1 MSILLLLLLLL
12 SLLVGGLGGW
22 AATSEFAG
30 AVIAQGQLVVD
41 TNVKKVQHPTGGV
54 VAELNV
60 RDGNI
65 VNAGDV
71 VIRLDDTQTRA
82 NLQIVVKGLAEL
94 AARKAREEAEI
105 DGMDS
110 ITFPERSPG
119 TPRRSRGRAPSC
131 GRGRLFEI
139 RRKTREGL
147 KAQLNE
153 RISQSEEE
161 ITGLTAQ
168 VASKDKQIEWIK
180 KELEGVRELWAKQ
193 LVQFNRVTALERE
206 QARLEGERGQLI
218 AAIAQSKGK
227 ISETR
232 IQILQI
238 DQDMRT
244 ENGKDLADIRGKT
257 AELVEKKVAAEDQL
271 KRIDI
276 RAPQS
281 GMVHQLDVHTVG
293 GVVSAGQQIMVI
305 VPAADKLIVEAKVQ
319 PQDIDQVRVGQ
330 AAVMR
335 FTNFNSRTTPEV
347 NGEVSVVSGDVTQDQ
362 RSGQPITP
370 CASRFRRSRSRGSA
384 KASWCL
390 GCRSKSTSRRT
401 CARSCPTLCGR
412 STIRSPRCFARSK
425 FSPAGKRPSARRRP
439 CLSSRVGP

>member
-1 MSILLLLLLLL
+1 MSARRSIRTHLVAAVLVAL
-12 SLLVGGLGGW
+12 LLVGGLGGW

-41 TNVKKVQHPTGGV
+41 SNVKKVQHPTGGV

-60 RDGNI
+60 RDGSI
-65 VNAGDV
+65 VNAGDI

-82 NLQIVVKGLAEL
+82 NLQIVVKGLDEL
-94 AARKAREEAEI
+94 FARKAREEAEI
-105 DGMDS
+105 DGMES
-110 ITFPERSPG
+110 IPFPNELVA
-119 TPRRSRGRAPSC
+119 RRSDPDVDRILVGET
-131 GRGRLFEI
+131 RLFEI

-153 RISQSEEE
+153 RVAQSEEE

-168 VASKDKQIEWIK
+168 VASKDKQIEWII
-180 KELEGVRELWAKQ
+180 KELEGVRELWRKQ
-193 LVQFNRVTALERE
+193 LVQFNRVTSLERE

-218 AAIAQSKGK
+218 ASIAQSKGK

-293 GVVSAGQQIMVI
+293 GVISQGQQIALI

-319 PQDIDQVRVGQ
+319 PQDRDQVHVGQ
-330 AAVMR
+330 MAVMR
-335 FTNFNSRTTPEV
+335 FTNFNSRTTPEI

-362 RSGQPITP
+362 RSGATYYTVRISVPPAEIARLGDVKLTP
-370 CASRFRRSRSRGSA
+370 GMPVEVFIQTNMRTVVSYFVRPFHDQIAKVFRE
-384 KASWCL
+384 K
-390 GCRSKSTSRRT
+390 
-401 CARSCPTLCGR
+401 
-412 STIRSPRCFARSK
+412 
-425 FSPAGKRPSARRRP
+425 
-439 CLSSRVGP
+439 

>member
-1 MSILLLLLLLL
+1 MNARRSIRVHLMVAVLVAL
-12 SLLVGGLGGW
+12 LLVGGLGGW

-60 RDGNI
+60 RDGSI
-65 VNAGDV
+65 VNTGDV

-94 AARKAREEAEI
+94 GARKAREEAEI
-105 DGMDS
+105 DGADS
-110 ITFPERSPG
+110 ITFPPDLVARRDDPEVERTLAG
-119 TPRRSRGRAPSC
+119 EA
-131 GRGRLFEI
+131 RLFEI

-153 RISQSEEE
+153 RVSQSEEE
-161 ITGLTAQ
+161 ISGLTAQ
-168 VASKDKQIEWIK
+168 VASKAKQIEWIK
-180 KELEGVRELWAKQ
+180 KELEGVRELWSKQ

-206 QARLEGERGQLI
+206 HARLEGERGQLI
-218 AAIAQSKGK
+218 AATAQSKGK

-244 ENGKDLADIRGKT
+244 ENGRDLADIRGKT

-276 RAPQS
+276 RAPQ
-281 GMVHQLDVHTVG
+281 GGIVHQLDVHTVG
-293 GVVSAGQQIMVI
+293 GVVSAGQQIMLV
-305 VPAADKLIVEAKVQ
+305 VPASDKLIVEAKVQ

-362 RSGQPITP
+362 RSGATYYTVRIFVPPDEIARLGQVKLTP
-370 CASRFRRSRSRGSA
+370 GMPVEVFIQTNMRTVVSYFLRPFHDQIAKVFRER
-384 KASWCL
+384 
-390 GCRSKSTSRRT
+390 
-401 CARSCPTLCGR
+401 
-412 STIRSPRCFARSK
+412 
-425 FSPAGKRPSARRRP
+425 
-439 CLSSRVGP
+439 

>member
-1 MSILLLLLLLL
+1 MNARRSIRAHLITAVVVAV
-12 SLLVGGLGGW
+12 LLVGGIGGW

-60 RDGNI
+60 RDGSI
-65 VNAGDV
+65 VKLGDI
-71 VIRLDDTQTRA
+71 VIKLDDTQTRA

-105 DGMDS
+105 DGMES
-110 ITFPERSPG
+110 VTFPPELLARRDDPEVERTLTG
-119 TPRRSRGRAPSC
+119 EA
-131 GRGRLFEI
+131 RLFEI

-161 ITGLTAQ
+161 IGGLIAQ

-180 KELEGVRELWAKQ
+180 KELEGVRELWGKQ

-218 AAIAQSKGK
+218 ASIAQSKGK

-244 ENGKDLADIRGKT
+244 ENGKDLADIRGKA

-276 RAPQS
+276 RAPQD

-293 GVVSAGQQIMVI
+293 GVVSAGQQIMLV

-319 PQDIDQVRVGQ
+319 PQDIDQVRAGQ

-335 FTNFNSRTTPEV
+335 FTNFNSRTTPEL
-347 NGEVSVVSGDVTQDQ
+347 NGEVSVVSADVTQDQ
-362 RSGQPITP
+362 RSGASYYTVRIAVPPEEITRLGEVKLVP
-370 CASRFRRSRSRGSA
+370 GMPVEIFIQTNVRTVVSYFVRPFHDQIARVFRE
-384 KASWCL
+384 K
-390 GCRSKSTSRRT
+390 
-401 CARSCPTLCGR
+401 
-412 STIRSPRCFARSK
+412 
-425 FSPAGKRPSARRRP
+425 
-439 CLSSRVGP
+439 